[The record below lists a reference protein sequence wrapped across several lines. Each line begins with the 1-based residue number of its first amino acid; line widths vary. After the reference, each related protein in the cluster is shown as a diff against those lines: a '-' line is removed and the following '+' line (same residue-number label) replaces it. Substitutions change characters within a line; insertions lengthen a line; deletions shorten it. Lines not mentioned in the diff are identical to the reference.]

1 MRRRTSKC
9 APSRSAN
16 ASAVPDDDTG
26 GTVIAAEP
34 ISDAERNA
42 RLAVLQPFRVLILA
56 VSGGADSLAMMHL
69 VAGWSRLNERTQR
82 TIIVATVDHGL
93 RPESGSEAQWVAN
106 EARAL
111 GLAHETLVWVGEK
124 PEAGIQDA
132 AREARYH
139 LLAELGW
146 RLRDAGPVAIVT
158 AHTQDDQAETFLMR
172 LARGSGLDGLT
183 GMSIARRLGRE
194 ADCKLV
200 RPFLG
205 LPGARLTAT
214 LKSHGLE
221 WIEDPSNEQDQFERV
236 RVRKARGELERL
248 GLTNEKIALSAQRLE
263 RARAALDAAAVKLQS
278 ESNLDV
284 HDGAFADFDAQAF
297 FAAAEELRLRLLA
310 RLVCSFGGQEE
321 VARLAKLEA
330 LVDRLAQPG
339 FEGATLGGCIV
350 FRRGDKI
357 CVVREPGRAALP
369 ELALPPGHFAT
380 WDRRFQVWASPEVL
394 HPLIVRVLGANCF
407 AQLRKQLEGGQEL
420 PPARA
425 AATLPS
431 FWQGE
436 ELFAV
441 PQLFQPPHPFAGYG
455 PQGQRLC
462 SAEFLW

>member
-1 MRRRTSKC
+1 
-9 APSRSAN
+9 
-16 ASAVPDDDTG
+16 
-26 GTVIAAEP
+26 VIAAEP

-69 VAGWSRLNERTQR
+69 VAGWSRRNERTQR

-93 RPESGSEAQWVAN
+93 RPESGREAQWVAN

-124 PEAGIQDA
+124 PKSGIQDA

-139 LLAELGW
+139 LLAELSW
-146 RLRDAGPVAIVT
+146 RLPDAGPAAIVT

-183 GMSIARRLGRE
+183 GMSTVRRLGRE
-194 ADCKLV
+194 AGCKLV

-205 LPGARLTAT
+205 LPGARLTST

-263 RARAALDAAAVKLQS
+263 RARTAL
-278 ESNLDV
+278 
-284 HDGAFADFDAQAF
+284 
-297 FAAAEELRLRLLA
+297 AAAEELRLRLVA
-310 RLVCSFGGQEE
+310 RLISSFGGQEE

-350 FRRGDKI
+350 FRRGEKI

-369 ELALPPGHFAT
+369 ELALAPGHFAT
-380 WDRRFQVWASPEVL
+380 WDRRFRVWAAPEGL
-394 HPLIVRVLGANCF
+394 HPLIVRALGADCF
-407 AQLRKQLEGGQEL
+407 AQLRKQLDGGQEL

-425 AATLPS
+425 AATLPA

-441 PQLFQPPHPFAGYG
+441 PQLFQPPHPFAGHG